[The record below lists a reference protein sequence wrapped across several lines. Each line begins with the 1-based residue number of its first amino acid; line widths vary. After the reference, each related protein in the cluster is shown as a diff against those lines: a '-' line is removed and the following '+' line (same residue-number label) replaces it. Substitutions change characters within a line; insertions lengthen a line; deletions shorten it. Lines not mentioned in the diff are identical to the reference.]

1 MLRRA
6 SALLG
11 VSAFLFM
18 TLSPRAVAKPK
29 PSAPPPAPTPA
40 PVPTVDLGIVGP
52 KAEPTS
58 GDLAKARATFD
69 AGGRAYDAGNYAAAL
84 QAFEQAY
91 AMTGRDNIV
100 FSIAQA

>member
-18 TLSPRAVAKPK
+18 TLSPRAFAQPK

-69 AGGRAYDAGNYAAAL
+69 AGGRAYHAGTYPTTPPAFREGGAL
-84 QAFEQAY
+84 KRA
-91 AMTGRDNIV
+91 DNNL
-100 FSIAQA
+100 F